1 MNDNE
6 KKTGFK
12 WFEKLKKIK
21 HIEIYIAVIFIV
33 ILLLIYMSNF
43 SKKDTTNNDSNTS
56 GELTISQYIDGLE
69 TNLEDILSN
78 IGGVSNVK
86 VMITLDMQQAEVNE
100 SNIVLNS
107 FPSIKGVVVT
117 AKGVNDVSIKMKVLH
132 AVEAVIDIKTGSI
145 EILSSE

>member
-107 FPSIKGVVVT
+107 FPPIKGVVVT
-117 AKGVNDVSIKMKVLH
+117 AKDVNDVSNKMKVLH

>member
-6 KKTGFK
+6 KKMGFK

-107 FPSIKGVVVT
+107 FPPIKGVVVT